1 MRWASW
7 LCSARQEPISSCVS
21 VEVKSC
27 LASHPW
33 SEVASRMCRW
43 LPQSFPS
50 ARHLHAVVPSL
61 PRLFAASAGSW
72 PFPLVAGRALYT
84 ASLFLAVISRVSG
97 SSCRS
102 AVLLSLQGPLLRWLK
117 VNFSEAFIAWIHIKA
132 LRVFVESVLR
142 CVVGILG
149 WRGEQQGLEGKL
161 GNSTPCC
168 LPALLPFAFCDH
180 VLAISILPKE
190 SPLAMCAPFSRAR
203 SFLPDLFVWSLPHL
217 STLDRA
223 PVAPGRRPQTVLFLH
238 PLREDLQVA
247 PPLK

>member
-1 MRWASW
+1 MLWSRASPGSSLLLLTPGPFLW
-7 LCSARQEPISSCVS
+7 LQGVLCILRAFSWPLS
-21 VEVKSC
+21 VEC
-27 LASHPW
+27 PEA
-33 SEVASRMCRW
+33 
-43 LPQSFPS
+43 
-50 ARHLHAVVPSL
+50 HA
-61 PRLFAASAGSW
+61 
-72 PFPLVAGRALYT
+72 
-84 ASLFLAVISRVSG
+84 I
-97 SSCRS
+97 
-102 AVLLSLQGPLLRWLK
+102 LLSLQGPLLRWLK

-180 VLAISILPKE
+180 VLAIFSILPKE

-217 STLDRA
+217 CTLDRA